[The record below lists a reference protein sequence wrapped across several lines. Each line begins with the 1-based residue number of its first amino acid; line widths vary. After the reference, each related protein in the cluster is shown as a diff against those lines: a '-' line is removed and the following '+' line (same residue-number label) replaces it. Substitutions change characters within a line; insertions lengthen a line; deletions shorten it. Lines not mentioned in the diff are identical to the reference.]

1 MTSEPTNDA
10 EMPAEDTTA
19 AWDAEEAIIDEVV
32 DTPAEKSRMKR
43 VIGVVRIVLVVAV
56 VAAAVWQV
64 WINWNVVL
72 DTVTALQWPRVVLS
86 FLAIIPGIVFAVLSW
101 LAFVDD
107 LGKPIGF
114 GRGAQIQLVGSLG
127 KYLPGSVWAYL
138 LQIELGRQAGLSR
151 ARVFAATV
159 FNLAVICVAALIAG
173 ALAVVPLMDQHPDL
187 NWLPWLY
194 LLLPIALLMLH
205 PKVLTAIANFG
216 FRILRR
222 PIPDHPIRLRTVAKS
237 LGYAVLTYVCYG
249 VHLWLLADTW
259 QGLTLSPLVLCIGT
273 MGIAMIVGLVAFML
287 PSGFGAREF
296 IIITALSPLVTVGAA
311 TAYAGVSRLMFIVA
325 DLLTAA
331 IAALIAIY
339 FTRKRGRYHDE
350 PGID

>member
-1 MTSEPTNDA
+1 MMLESTPGNEPAGDA
-10 EMPAEDTTA
+10 TP
-19 AWDAEEAIIDEVV
+19 WDADDIDTPSVV
-32 DTPAEKSRMKR
+32 DGKKSIKKH
-43 VIGVVRIVLVVAV
+43 VISIVRLILVLAV
-56 VAAAVWQV
+56 IAAAVWQV
-64 WINWNVVL
+64 WVNWNSVL
-72 DTVTALQWPRVVLS
+72 ETVTALQWPRVVLS
-86 FLAIIPGIVFAVLSW
+86 FLAILPGIVFAVLSW

-159 FNLAVICVAALIAG
+159 FNLAVILVAALIAG
-173 ALAVVPLMDQHPDL
+173 AFAVGPLIEQHPEL

-194 LLLPIALLMLH
+194 LLLPVALLMLH
-205 PKVLTAIANFG
+205 PRVLTMLANFG
-216 FRILRR
+216 FKILRR
-222 PIPDHPIRLRTVAKS
+222 PAPDHPIRLRTVAKS
-237 LGYAVLTYVCYG
+237 LLYAVLTYVCYG

-259 QGLTLSPLVLCIGT
+259 QGLTLSPLLLCIGT
-273 MGIAMIVGLVAFML
+273 MGIAMIVGLIAFVL

-296 IIITALSPLVTVGAA
+296 IIITAIAPLVSVGAA

-325 DLLTAA
+325 DLLAA
-331 IAALIAIY
+331 GIAALIAVY
-339 FTRKRGRYHDE
+339 VTRKRGRYHDE